1 MAMYTTLPEMSDK
14 VNRLYDLLAEAQK
27 LAEELTADN
36 MKNCTALIGRYADA
50 LAEERPLTL
59 DERITEATRQST
71 AFYNVEKALEVAQS
85 LISLTY

>member
-1 MAMYTTLPEMSDK
+1 MAKYTTLPEMSDK

-27 LAEELTADN
+27 LADELMYDN
-36 MKNCTALIGRYADA
+36 LHNKQALRNRSADA
-50 LAEERPLTL
+50 LAEERPLTI
-59 DERITEATRQST
+59 DERITEATRQGT